1 MINVALSCGI
11 QGEERKMIQRLEGL
25 GYEERCTQLGGTGHL
40 PECEKGVSDPEGGGE
55 LRGIR
60 MGLVGSKGVKSNK
73 RNHEVNIWGVME
85 Q

>member
-1 MINVALSCGI
+1 MINIALSCGI

-40 PECEKGVSDPEGGGE
+40 SECEKGVSDLEGRE

-60 MGLVGSKGVKSNK
+60 MGLAGSKGVKSNK
-73 RNHEVNIWGVME
+73 RKHEVNIWGVME